1 MNKRLKTA
9 LCILLKAVLTLLL
22 ITVPVDLSASNST
35 VMQTK
40 HPDQSKIIL
49 KGIVRDDTDEPLIGA
64 TVMVKDSNEGT
75 VTDIDGAFSLAINAA
90 NPVIVVSY
98 IGYETQEIDVAGRTF
113 IDVKLA
119 ISSSVSIQEVV
130 VTAMGILRKE
140 KSLTYAT
147 QQVKSDDLMK
157 VQDVNVANSLEG
169 KIAGIVITPSA
180 GGAGG
185 ASKIQL
191 RGTKSII
198 GSSSPLIVVDGVP
211 MSNETRGQINDA
223 TSMTEGN
230 AAEGADPL
238 SMINPDDIESMNV
251 LKGANAAALYGSRA
265 ANGVIMITTKKG
277 KAGKMAVSYTGNV
290 TFETPL
296 LLPKIQNTYG
306 AAVDAQGY
314 LGEANGWGG
323 RISDSPLTAL
333 SRATDKIP
341 YEREIHLRNK
351 SNDDVADFYRTGITT
366 NNSVAVSGG
375 TEKIQTYVS
384 FANSHALGLVETN
397 RYNRNTF
404 AFRQTYKLWDR
415 ITLNAS
421 INVPNFGEAEVGSNM
436 DKEIVVAVLDGAID
450 FTNPDLEDR
459 AYTFSQALQDQLGCD
474 VHGFNASAES
484 TDGKIT
490 HHFDH
495 GSDSHGTHCAGIIGA
510 TWDGE
515 GVSGVASNVKIVSVQ
530 LIDVRPEET
539 KENDS

>member
-9 LCILLKAVLTLLL
+9 LCILLKAALPILL

-40 HPDQSKIIL
+40 QPDQSRTIL

-75 VTDIDGAFSLAINAA
+75 VTDIEGAFSLAINAA

-147 QQVKSDDLMK
+147 QQVKAEDLMK

-169 KIAGIVITPSA
+169 KVAGIVVTPSA

-185 ASKIQL
+185 ASRIQL
-191 RGTKSII
+191 RGNKSILA
-198 GSSSPLIVVDGVP
+198 GSSPLIVIDGVP
-211 MSNETRGQINDA
+211 MTNETRGQINDA
-223 TSMTEGN
+223 QSMTEN
-230 AAEGADPL
+230 SNAEGADAL
-238 SMINPDDIESMNV
+238 SMINADDIESMNV

-277 KAGKMAVSYTGNV
+277 KAGKMSVNYTGNI
-290 TFETPL
+290 TFDTPL

-323 RISDSPLTAL
+323 RISESPTTAK

-341 YEREIHLRNK
+341 YERDIHLRNYG
-351 SNDDVADFYRTGITT
+351 NDDVKDFYRTGITT

-375 TEKIQTYVS
+375 TGQIQTYVS
-384 FANSHALGLVETN
+384 VANSPTHSDSSKPIATTATP
-397 RYNRNTF
+397 Y
-404 AFRQTYKLWDR
+404 ASDR
-415 ITLNAS
+415 PT
-421 INVPNFGEAEVGSNM
+421 NFG
-436 DKEIVVAVLDGAID
+436 ID
-450 FTNPDLEDR
+450 
-459 AYTFSQALQDQLGCD
+459 
-474 VHGFNASAES
+474 
-484 TDGKIT
+484 
-490 HHFDH
+490 
-495 GSDSHGTHCAGIIGA
+495 
-510 TWDGE
+510 
-515 GVSGVASNVKIVSVQ
+515 
-530 LIDVRPEET
+530 
-539 KENDS
+539 

>member
-40 HPDQSKIIL
+40 QPDQSKTIL

-290 TFETPL
+290 TF
-296 LLPKIQNTYG
+296 
-306 AAVDAQGY
+306 
-314 LGEANGWGG
+314 
-323 RISDSPLTAL
+323 
-333 SRATDKIP
+333 
-341 YEREIHLRNK
+341 
-351 SNDDVADFYRTGITT
+351 
-366 NNSVAVSGG
+366 
-375 TEKIQTYVS
+375 
-384 FANSHALGLVETN
+384 
-397 RYNRNTF
+397 
-404 AFRQTYKLWDR
+404 
-415 ITLNAS
+415 
-421 INVPNFGEAEVGSNM
+421 
-436 DKEIVVAVLDGAID
+436 
-450 FTNPDLEDR
+450 
-459 AYTFSQALQDQLGCD
+459 
-474 VHGFNASAES
+474 
-484 TDGKIT
+484 
-490 HHFDH
+490 
-495 GSDSHGTHCAGIIGA
+495 
-510 TWDGE
+510 
-515 GVSGVASNVKIVSVQ
+515 
-530 LIDVRPEET
+530 
-539 KENDS
+539 